1 MENTMKIGNSPEAA
15 AAPVGTDKP
24 AAAQTGRAQPQGP
37 TQAGGAKKAPEAS
50 AQIEL
55 SSTATKLL
63 SGVSEEGSFDAEK
76 VGRISQAIAE
86 GKFSVNADAIADKL
100 IANAQ
105 ELLSRTQ
112 TH

>member
-1 MENTMKIGNSPEAA
+1 MESTMKIGMSPDVA
-15 AAPVGTDKP
+15 AAPVGTDKAAATPTGQANGAAP
-24 AAAQTGRAQPQGP
+24 AAGV
-37 TQAGGAKKAPEAS
+37 AKKAPEAS

-55 SSTATKLL
+55 SSTATTLL

-76 VGRISQAIAE
+76 VGRISQAITD

-105 ELLSRTQ
+105 ELLSRAQ

>member
-1 MENTMKIGNSPEAA
+1 MKIGTSPEVA

-24 AAAQTGRAQPQGP
+24 AAAAAGRPAA
-37 TQAGGAKKAPEAS
+37 AGTSSGVKKTPEAS

-63 SGVSEEGSFDAEK
+63 SGVSEEGSFDVQK
-76 VGRISQAIAE
+76 VGRITQAITD
-86 GKFSVNADAIADKL
+86 GKFTVNADVIADKL

-105 ELLSRTQ
+105 EVLSRMQ
-112 TH
+112 PH